1 MIGLIFGPV
10 IYIAG
15 LILLIIVTCL
25 LVIAIV
31 VGITYCVMRSR
42 SEDQKETQVV
52 PISIVETCDCG
63 QATTTNYRGGSGY
76 AVPRST
82 LATSAQLP
90 INTSL
95 EEGARTLDCGPSQS
109 SDVAETC
116 TVAVKPL

>member
-1 MIGLIFGPV
+1 MEGGYEGLGALMIGLIFGPV

-52 PISIVETCDCG
+52 PISIVET
-63 QATTTNYRGGSGY
+63 Y
-76 AVPRST
+76 
-82 LATSAQLP
+82 
-90 INTSL
+90 
-95 EEGARTLDCGPSQS
+95 
-109 SDVAETC
+109 
-116 TVAVKPL
+116 